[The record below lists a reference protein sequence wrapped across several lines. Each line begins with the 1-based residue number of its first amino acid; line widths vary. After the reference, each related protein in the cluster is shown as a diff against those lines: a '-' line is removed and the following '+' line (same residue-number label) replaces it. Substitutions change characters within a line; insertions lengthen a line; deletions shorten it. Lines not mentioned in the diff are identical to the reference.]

1 MYLIF
6 NTHICEIRCTY
17 IDLVARSYILIN
29 LLHLTCYIT
38 YVRMCDIRTHK
49 CVYSPFCTGVLA
61 TMWPCGIITSL
72 SELYSAESKSLVYA
86 YLHDFYNDC
95 PDVSSNI
102 RKYSTVP

>member
-1 MYLIF
+1 M
-6 NTHICEIRCTY
+6 
-17 IDLVARSYILIN
+17 N

-38 YVRMCDIRTHK
+38 YVRMCDILIN
-49 CVYSPFCTGVLA
+49 VYIHLFCTGVLA

-86 YLHDFYNDC
+86 YLHDFYSDC
-95 PDVSSNI
+95 PDASSNI